1 MKEKV
6 ILVGDSFVSGVN
18 GKGLSKDKFATVVCH
33 IPGATSD
40 DVAHHTITFA
50 EKNPK
55 RLIVHASTNDIYS
68 NIDNTGNYEKI
79 YNHVKTNATASKT
92 ELIFSEICC
101 RGDR

>member
-40 DVAHHTITFA
+40 DVAHRTITFA